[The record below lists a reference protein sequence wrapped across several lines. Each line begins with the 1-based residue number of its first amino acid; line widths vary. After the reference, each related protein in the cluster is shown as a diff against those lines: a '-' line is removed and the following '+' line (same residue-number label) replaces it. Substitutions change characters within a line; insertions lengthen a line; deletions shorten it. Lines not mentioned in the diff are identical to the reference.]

1 MQGPAAS
8 KKWRTSTPRIR
19 RRQNCDRVGRTRR
32 ACAHTPHILLARVV
46 MLSAAMD
53 QGDTRQLGKDLE
65 LSLPS
70 TVTSVS
76 QVQEGPSSSPAGLAD
91 LEQLWALPIP
101 DIDTIPTLSPAELG
115 WVGTAVDGGLKSP
128 ATLSEAFNMGPSSP
142 SSTGDHSS
150 TDTSGHESDTAS
162 DVDAPTA
169 TAAASAASTTPAPED
184 TPRCPFCGNAPIIP
198 GEPYDDDRRPVGGIL
213 ERGRYK
219 VRAAPRKENRLA
231 QW

>member
-1 MQGPAAS
+1 
-8 KKWRTSTPRIR
+8 
-19 RRQNCDRVGRTRR
+19 
-32 ACAHTPHILLARVV
+32 
-46 MLSAAMD
+46 MD

-91 LEQLWALPIP
+91 LEQLWSLPVP

-198 GEPYDDDRRPVGGIL
+198 GEPLPDDDDRRPVGGIL